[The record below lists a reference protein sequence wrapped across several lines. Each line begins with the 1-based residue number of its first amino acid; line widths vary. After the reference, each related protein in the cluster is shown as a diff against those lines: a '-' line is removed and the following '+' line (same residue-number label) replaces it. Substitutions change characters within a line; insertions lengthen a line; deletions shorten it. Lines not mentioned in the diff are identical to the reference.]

1 MRVLL
6 ISTVLSITAGSAL
19 GPAIQTAYDAGVI
32 PAAVTG
38 GVSAFTLSDVINDI
52 WVDDTGAIWVA
63 TARRLGVSRDGGST
77 WRSFGTENGLP
88 GEQCVAVWADGDD
101 VWVSI
106 IETTES
112 GYDGLGLCYSADGGE
127 TWTVFGKDDGLPAD
141 GYLELAWDVIGR
153 DGEIWVALWNG
164 GLGRSTDNGKTWEL
178 LTPPDREGNPA
189 THFYSVAAEG
199 DVIWA
204 AAEITGTAN
213 LKTGVFKSEDAGET
227 WTYYGY
233 DEGLPEYM
241 LFAAV
246 TVTDDAPPAVWVS
259 TAPPDPYSGFGQGVV
274 TSDDGGTT
282 WRNYTTQ
289 DGMGND
295 TSYAIADGGGTVF
308 VGTLSGV
315 SWTEDNGTTWSFSL
329 IDADDHGS
337 PANQVYSIFA
347 EDENRVWAGTGA
359 GLWFSE
365 DGAETWR
372 LIDYRPR
379 TKPADLP
386 EAIAFPNPYAPND
399 GPLTV
404 RYALDRDEAVTI
416 EIRDYAGRLVK
427 TLVDDEKR
435 TRGDR
440 IDEYW
445 RGETEDGRIAANGV
459 YIYIIRIGGEIAATG
474 KFIVSG

>member
-6 ISTVLSITAGSAL
+6 VSTVLSVTIASAL
-19 GPAIQTAYDAGVI
+19 GPAIPTAYDAGVI
-32 PAAVTG
+32 PAAVSG

-52 WVDDTGAIWVA
+52 WVDGTGAVWVA
-63 TARRLGVSRDGGST
+63 TARGLGVSRDGGST

-88 GEQCVAVWADGDD
+88 GDQCVAVWADADD

-112 GYDGLGLCYSADGGE
+112 GYNGLGLCHSTDGGE
-127 TWTVFGKDDGLPAD
+127 TWTIFGKDDGLPAD
-141 GYLELAWDVIGR
+141 GHLELAWDVLGR

-164 GLGRSTDNGKTWEL
+164 GLGRTTDDGKTWEL
-178 LTPPDREGNPA
+178 LTPLDREGNPA
-189 THFYSVAAEG
+189 THFYSVAVEG
-199 DVIWA
+199 NVIWA
-204 AAEITGTAN
+204 ATEITGTGD
-213 LKTGVFKSEDAGET
+213 LKTGVFKSEDGGGT

-241 LFAAV
+241 LFAAI
-246 TVTDDAPPAVWVS
+246 TVTDDVPPAVWVS
-259 TAPPDPYSGFGQGVV
+259 TAPPDPYGGYGQGVV
-274 TSDDGGTT
+274 TSDDAGAT

-295 TSYAIADGGGTVF
+295 TSYAITDGGGTVF

-329 IDADDHGS
+329 MDPDDHGS
-337 PANQVYSIFA
+337 PANQVYAIFA
-347 EDENRVWAGTGA
+347 ENESRVWAGTGA

-372 LIDYRPR
+372 LIDYRPL

-386 EAIAFPNPYAPND
+386 EAIAFPNPYTPYG
-399 GPLTV
+399 GPLTI
-404 RYALDRDEAVTI
+404 RYALDRDEVVTV

-427 TLVDDEKR
+427 TLVDGEKR
-435 TRGDR
+435 ARSDR

-459 YIYIIRIGGEIAATG
+459 YVYIIRISDEIGATG
-474 KFIVSG
+474 KFILSM